1 MKLFYGAHNISQ
13 KDIDS
18 VVEVLKSDY
27 LTQGPKVSEFEN
39 KFSKFVGAK
48 YAVAVSNG
56 TVALDLCTKVLGLKK
71 NQNVITTPITFV
83 ASANCIRYRDA
94 NVWFCDINPD
104 TYNIDL
110 KKLEVLIKT
119 KPKGF
124 FSGIIPVNF
133 AGLPVNL
140 EEVSRIAKKYN
151 LWIIEDSCHSPG
163 GYIINSTGKKIKCGS
178 GTYSDLS
185 IFSFHPVKHI
195 AAGEGGMITT
205 NNKILYDKLNI
216 LRTHGIT
223 KKKELLNNNDG
234 GWYYEMID
242 LGYNC
247 RLSDIQCALGISQ
260 LDRIGQNLKKRWK
273 IAENYFNHFKNKNY
287 IISQS
292 SLTKGHAYH
301 LYIIQVKNRKE
312 LYDFLA
318 SNNIYCQIHYI
329 PIHKFPYYSKIS
341 NNNENLI
348 NSEEYY
354 KKCLTL
360 PIYPEL
366 SKNDQQFVIN
376 KIDEFFKC

>member
-27 LTQGPKVSEFEN
+27 LTQGPKVSEFEK

-205 NNKILYDKLNI
+205 NNKILYDKLNV

-260 LDRIGQNLKKRWK
+260 LDRIGQNLKKDGKLLK
-273 IAENYFNHFKNKNY
+273 IIIIILKIKIIYINH
-287 IISQS
+287 
-292 SLTKGHAYH
+292 L
-301 LYIIQVKNRKE
+301 
-312 LYDFLA
+312 
-318 SNNIYCQIHYI
+318 
-329 PIHKFPYYSKIS
+329 
-341 NNNENLI
+341 
-348 NSEEYY
+348 
-354 KKCLTL
+354 
-360 PIYPEL
+360 
-366 SKNDQQFVIN
+366 
-376 KIDEFFKC
+376 